1 MGVAG
6 VGKTHVGSLLAAALG
21 VPFLEGD
28 QLHPPANV
36 RKMAHGIPLT
46 DADRLPWLNTIAA
59 RIAAARRAG
68 TGIVVS
74 CSALKRAY
82 RDLLRA
88 ADPALQFVH
97 LTGDRELIARRLA
110 TRVGHF
116 MPASLLDSQLA
127 TLEMPGP
134 DEHAWTFDVS
144 ETPERIVA
152 RIEQQLEETPS
163 R

>member
-6 VGKTHVGSLLAAALG
+6 VGKTLVGSQLAAALD

-28 QLHPPANV
+28 ELHPPANV
-36 RKMAHGIPLT
+36 RKMAQGVPLT
-46 DADRLPWLNTIAA
+46 DADRLPWLSAIAA
-59 RIAAARRAG
+59 RIGEARRAG

-88 ADPALQFVH
+88 ADPELRFVH
-97 LTGDRELIARRLA
+97 LTGDRDLIAQRLA

-116 MPASLLDSQLA
+116 MPASLLASQLA
-127 TLEMPGP
+127 TLEIPGP
-134 DEHAWTFDVS
+134 NEHVWTFDLS
-144 ETPERIVA
+144 EKPERIVA
-152 RIEQQLEETPS
+152 RIVQQLEETPS